1 MFVIKY
7 FDDSICCKRFSQ
19 FDNSVG
25 LIILLSI
32 INLMF
37 KFYYINKYNTTVL

>member
-7 FDDSICCKRFSQ
+7 FDNSICCKRFSQ
-19 FDNSVG
+19 FDDDVV

-37 KFYYINKYNTTVL
+37 KFYYINKYNTKVF